1 MITENK
7 KIRKCGLY
15 GVWGS
20 STNITDG
27 RYTYFRYPDDMTE
40 QEINQYTLM
49 PTHITSFFTDE
60 ELKSAKLEKP
70 FNFTKGIPL
79 LKIKGSA
86 KTPLYRKLGWN
97 FFKDTE
103 TVLFDILNDP
113 EQNFPIEDKKI
124 ENKLIDSMKNMMEIN
139 DAPKE
144 AFTRLK
150 I

>member
-60 ELKSAKLEKP
+60 EIAIYKGPTLVNSKILISNQKGTIIIIDANNGTEIDTVNFDELAIPPIPVNGSLLFLTTNGILSAYE
-70 FNFTKGIPL
+70 
-79 LKIKGSA
+79 
-86 KTPLYRKLGWN
+86 
-97 FFKDTE
+97 
-103 TVLFDILNDP
+103 
-113 EQNFPIEDKKI
+113 
-124 ENKLIDSMKNMMEIN
+124 
-139 DAPKE
+139 
-144 AFTRLK
+144 
-150 I
+150 